1 MSKFHELI
9 TYCSLA
15 KWGQVTSKVRVDYE
29 YKTLRS
35 IKKINNDEEIELLY
49 TIMQVEI
56 VATTEQVILDADDP
70 K

>member
-1 MSKFHELI
+1 M
-9 TYCSLA
+9 
-15 KWGQVTSKVRVDYE
+15 VTSKARVDYQDR
-29 YKTLRS
+29 TLRS

-56 VATTEQVILDADDP
+56 VAITERVILDADDP